1 VQAPLRIVICEDD
14 ERLAALVEELLARDG
29 RFTVVGHAQDGDEAV
44 RLVQEQSPDMVLMDI
59 GMPGRDGIE
68 ATRAIHERDAGQ
80 HVVIY
85 TGSDEYADVARADE
99 VGAVGYLHKQAL
111 TEPDLADALH
121 VLHTN
126 YVSGAGDL

>member
-14 ERLAALVEELLARDG
+14 EKLASLVEELLERDG
-29 RFTVVGHAQDGDEAV
+29 RFAVVGLARDGDEAV
-44 RLVQEQSPDMVLMDI
+44 ELVEQRGPDIVLMDI

-68 ATRAIHERDAGQ
+68 ATRAIHDRDAGQ

-99 VGAVGYLHKQAL
+99 VGAVGYLHKGAL
-111 TEPDLADALH
+111 ASPDLGDALH
-121 VLHTN
+121 VLHRN
-126 YVSGAGDL
+126 FRAHAD